1 MNISDLSNPS
11 LFSRICLA
19 VLLGAVLVLIGC
31 TQAPT
36 ETADPSLTETTAPEL
51 VETDAVT
58 ATPCPSVTPT
68 NPPAINIQPEDLAGT
83 ALRVMHPWTGEA
95 AEVLAEIARQF
106 SLTNPWDIWVDIE
119 GHGGETALLE
129 ALNQDAEAGDLPD
142 LIAIHPYQLAA
153 LDEAYVTVP
162 FTDYFNDPEWGLDSN
177 AQNDIPDVFLEP
189 FMLEGELIALP
200 VAPQA
205 TLLFYNQTWAE
216 SLGFTS
222 PPQGETDFRQ
232 QSCEG
237 AFANRDDQ
245 NAENDGTGGWV
256 VNLDPNVL
264 SGWYWSFGGLLPE
277 NGVPQFNTEAG
288 QDTFSYLKAAFD
300 QGCFWVGRKPDPYFY
315 FANRYALS
323 YAGTLEEIPDQTGWM
338 NVAESDDQWT
348 VIGFPGSE
356 GEAVVV
362 DGPGLMLG
370 ANSPETQLAAWLFAQ
385 HLLEPE
391 VQSRLVRSLFTLPVR
406 QSALPLLDDFADE
419 FPQWRAGVDLLED
432 AVALPVCEEWR
443 VSQWLLQDAAFRLLQ
458 SEDLSPEEV
467 LEELDQ
473 MINELEGNSP

>member
-1 MNISDLSNPS
+1 MNHSNLSNPS
-11 LFSRICLA
+11 LLSRICLA
-19 VLLGAVLVLIGC
+19 VLLGAMLVLMGC

-36 ETADPSLTETTAPEL
+36 ETAVPSLTEKTAPEPA
-51 VETDAVT
+51 TT
-58 ATPCPSVTPT
+58 AAATTTPRPSVTPT
-68 NPPAINIQPEDLAGT
+68 NSPVINIQPEDLAGT
-83 ALRVMHPWTGEA
+83 ALRVMHPWAGEA
-95 AEVLAEIARQF
+95 AATLAEIAREF
-106 SLTNPWDIWVDIE
+106 SLTNPWGIWVDIE
-119 GHGGETALLE
+119 GYGGETALLE

-142 LIAIHPYQLAA
+142 LIAVHPYQLAA
-153 LDEAYVTVP
+153 LAEAYVTVP
-162 FTDYFNDPEWGLDSN
+162 FTDYFNDPEWGLDEN

-189 FMLEGELIALP
+189 FLQDGELIALP

-216 SLGFTS
+216 LLGLTF
-222 PPQGETDFRQ
+222 PPDGEMDFRQ
-232 QSCEG
+232 QSCE
-237 AFANRDDQ
+237 AVFANRDDQ
-245 NAENDGTGGWV
+245 NAENDGTGGWI

-264 SGWYWSFGGLLPE
+264 SGWHRSFGGVLPE

-288 QDTFSYLKAAFD
+288 QGTFGYLKAAFD
-300 QGCFWVGRKPDPYFY
+300 QGCFWIGRKPDPYFY

-323 YAGTLEEIPDQTGWM
+323 YAGTLGEIPDQTGWM

-348 VIGFPGSE
+348 AIGFPGPA
-356 GEAVVV
+356 GEAIVV

-391 VQSRLVRSLFTLPVR
+391 VQSKLVRSLFTLPVR

-432 AVALPVCEEWR
+432 AAALPVSEEWR

-458 SEDLSPEEV
+458 SEDLSPAEV
-467 LEELDQ
+467 LEEFDQ
-473 MINELEGNSP
+473 MIDALEGNSP